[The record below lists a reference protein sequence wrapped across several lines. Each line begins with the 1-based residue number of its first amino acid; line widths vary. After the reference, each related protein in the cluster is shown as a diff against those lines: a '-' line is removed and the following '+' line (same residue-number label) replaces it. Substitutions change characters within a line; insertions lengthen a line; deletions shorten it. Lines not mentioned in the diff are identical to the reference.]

1 MEKYMQSFQRKNV
14 VKNFFY
20 SFKLSFLVKDNIKT
34 FQLYSD
40 LKMCSILLFKVLK
53 FDDQKNEKFNKIKNP
68 RNTKMHTICMY
79 VKCNVKNSCLNRKIL
94 ILEVSLNF

>member
-1 MEKYMQSFQRKNV
+1 MQFSKEKCCKE
-14 VKNFFY
+14 FFY

-34 FQLYSD
+34 FQICSD

-53 FDDQKNEKFNKIKNP
+53 FHDQKNEKFNKIKNP

-79 VKCNVKNSCLNRKIL
+79 IECNVKNSWLNRKIL
-94 ILEVSLNF
+94 ILKVTLNF